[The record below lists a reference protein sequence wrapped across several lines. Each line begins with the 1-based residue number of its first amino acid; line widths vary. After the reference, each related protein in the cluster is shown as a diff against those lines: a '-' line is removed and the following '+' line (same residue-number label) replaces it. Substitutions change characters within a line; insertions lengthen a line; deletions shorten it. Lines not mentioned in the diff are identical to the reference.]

1 MNIKSAKF
9 VKSSSKNSECPEGN
23 IPEYAFIGR
32 SNVGK
37 SSLIN
42 KLAGIKTLAK
52 TSQKPGKT
60 QLINHFIVNNQW
72 HLVDLPGFGFAK
84 ASQEKRAT
92 FGKMIQNYINKRTQ
106 LTYLFVLIDLRL
118 EPQTIDLSFLQY
130 LGEKQIPFALCF
142 TKADKLSNNQINAN
156 LSRYHATLLHTW
168 EELPPYFVTSAE
180 DGRGCDNVLDFIAEV
195 NLRYSQAEKTALVS
209 IE

>member
-9 VKSSSKNSECPEGN
+9 VKSSSKYTECPEGT

-42 KLAGIKTLAK
+42 KLVGVKSLAK
-52 TSQKPGKT
+52 TSQTPGKT
-60 QLINHFIVNNQW
+60 QLINHFIVNNAW

-84 ASQEKRAT
+84 TSQVNRAN
-92 FGKMIQNYINKRTQ
+92 FGKMIQNYINKRKQ

-118 EPQTIDLSFLQY
+118 EPQMIDLSFIQY
-130 LGEKQIPFALCF
+130 LGEKQIPFAICF
-142 TKADKLSNNQINAN
+142 TKADKLSNNQINAS

-180 DGRGCDNVLDFIAEV
+180 DGRGCDNVLDFIAQA
-195 NLRYSQAEKTALVS
+195 NLNKQATQDTTEE
-209 IE
+209 I